1 MDLQKRIEELEQKL
15 GIGDYNPAYKGYFVL
30 VKMLSQQ
37 NEFLDSFSIKTKI
50 TENPKEDATYARAK
64 DMWENLPKM
73 IQAVNSLRT
82 ELKIDDFEGEV
93 VRQKPMSPE
102 NL

>member
-1 MDLQKRIEELEQKL
+1 MDDKKRIAELEQKL
-15 GIGDYNPAYKGYFVL
+15 GIGDYNPAVKGYLVL
-30 VKMLSQQ
+30 VKMLQQQ
-37 NEFLDSFSIKTKI
+37 NEFLDIFAVKTEI
-50 TENPKEDATYARAK
+50 TKNPKEDAVYARAK

-93 VRQKPMSPE
+93 VRQRPMSPE